1 MASPVKTVLQ
11 SLFVSA
17 WFVCLLEA
25 FAVEKKETAEENEN
39 SVRKIQFNTV
49 IVQELQPVCKGSFT
63 FKWKEMQSFW
73 KPGFSAGILLWK
85 INRWLFI
92 SILFRRTD
100 VLRWYTYPA
109 AVYTTA
115 SGKRERKLYEYHK
128 TEPKDTDK
136 IIRYSWIIINSFFY
150 RFRN

>member
-49 IVQELQPVCKGSFT
+49 IGQELQPVCTGSFT
-63 FKWKEMQSFW
+63 FK
-73 KPGFSAGILLWK
+73 
-85 INRWLFI
+85 
-92 SILFRRTD
+92 
-100 VLRWYTYPA
+100 
-109 AVYTTA
+109 
-115 SGKRERKLYEYHK
+115 
-128 TEPKDTDK
+128 
-136 IIRYSWIIINSFFY
+136 
-150 RFRN
+150 